1 LKLRRLVVLPV
12 PLSPITMIAV
22 LIVVSCVVCVEELVP
37 LLDGL
42 IELVV

>member
-1 LKLRRLVVLPV
+1 LRRLVVLPV

-22 LIVVSCVVCVEELVP
+22 LICVSCVVCVEELVP

-42 IELVV
+42 IELIV